1 MTIYCLGSVNADH
14 FYAVP
19 HIPEPGE
26 TLAALELTT
35 GLGGKGANQSVAA
48 AKAGAQVVHIGGV
61 GPGSEWIFERLES
74 YGVDTRH
81 IATLDV
87 PTGHAIIN
95 VAEDGENAIVILA
108 GANGAQSEDRIA
120 AALQNAGTGDVLL
133 IQNETNCQVEA
144 ARVAREKGV
153 EVVYSAAPFDAEA
166 VRAILPA
173 TDMLL
178 LNEVEA
184 TQLEKALEQ
193 SLFSLPVARIVV
205 TLGAKG
211 ARWIDTRSGDSWEVA
226 GTRVEAVDTTGA
238 GDTFAGYL
246 AAALHEGMK
255 PEEAMAFAGKA
266 SALKVTRHGT
276 ADAIPMRAEVEAF
289 SP

>member
-1 MTIYCLGSVNADH
+1 MTVYCLGSINADH

-19 HIPEPGE
+19 HITAPGE
-26 TLAALELTT
+26 TLAAIDLTT

-48 AKAGAQVVHIGGV
+48 AKAGSRVVHIGAV
-61 GPGSEWIFERLES
+61 GPGSEWIFERLER
-74 YGVDTRH
+74 YGVETRH
-81 IATLDV
+81 IAKLDL

-95 VAEDGENAIVILA
+95 VADDGENAIVILA
-108 GANGAQSEDRIA
+108 GANGAQTEGRIT
-120 AALQNAGTGDVLL
+120 AALQDAGAGDVLL

-144 ARVAREKGV
+144 ARIAREKGV
-153 EVVYSAAPFDAEA
+153 QVVYSAAPFDAEA

-173 TDMLL
+173 IDMLL

-184 TQLEKALEQ
+184 AQLEKALEQ
-193 SLFSLPVARIVV
+193 SLFSLPVPRIVV

-246 AAALHEGMK
+246 AAALHEGMT
-255 PEEAMAFAGKA
+255 PEEAMSFAGKA

-276 ADAIPMRAEVEAF
+276 ADAIPTRAEVEAF
-289 SP
+289 NP